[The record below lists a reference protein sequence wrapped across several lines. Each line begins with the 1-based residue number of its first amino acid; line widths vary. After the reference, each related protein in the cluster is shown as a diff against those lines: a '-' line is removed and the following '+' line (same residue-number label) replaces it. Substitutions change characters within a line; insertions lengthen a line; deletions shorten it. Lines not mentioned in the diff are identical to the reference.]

1 MPPLPQAD
9 QPFARHD
16 LDSGYES
23 TLKERARFGD
33 PFAHLAKR
41 PATAAEVAGRV
52 EAAALTQRY
61 DAKKLEES
69 GEKPRALNRRS
80 GEDGGFTG
88 SCWPRFPRSLLHN

>member
-1 MPPLPQAD
+1 MLPLPQAD

-69 GEKPRALNRRS
+69 GEKAACTQPQGR
-80 GEDGGFTG
+80 EDERFTG
-88 SCWPRFPRSLLHN
+88 SC